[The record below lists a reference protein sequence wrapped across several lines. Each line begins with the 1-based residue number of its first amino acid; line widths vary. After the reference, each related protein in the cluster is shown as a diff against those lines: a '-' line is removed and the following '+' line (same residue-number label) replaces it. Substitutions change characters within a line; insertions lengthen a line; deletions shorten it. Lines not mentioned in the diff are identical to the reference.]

1 MASKASPKK
10 KQIEPPA
17 GLSAFQ
23 IAGKK
28 VVAGQRRTIELPVSV
43 LSDHTPATLSVHVV
57 HGRKP
62 GPTLFVS
69 AAVHGDEIIG
79 VEIVRR
85 LLRTPHLDRIN
96 GTLLAIPIV
105 NAYGFMNH
113 SRYLPDRRDLN
124 RSFPGSQS
132 GSLAAR
138 LANIFMN
145 EIVKRSDY
153 GIDLHSA
160 AIHRSNLPQI
170 RVSPS
175 KPETMDL
182 AESFG
187 APLVL
192 TSKVRDGSLR
202 AAAQSEGIDVLLYEA
217 GEGLRFD
224 EFAVRAGVKGVLRV
238 MHKVG
243 MLSAK
248 GVTKNK
254 VKPLISDSSYWVRA
268 AAGGLLR
275 TFKTVGDQVVD
286 GELLGIISDPFGES
300 ETEVLAK
307 QPGVIIGRTNLP
319 VINEGDGLFHIAM
332 VHKSADA
339 EMTIDGIAA
348 QLDADPLFD
357 EDEII

>member
-1 MASKASPKK
+1 MGGMNGF
-10 KQIEPPA
+10 E
-17 GLSAFQ
+17 
-23 IAGKK
+23 IAGHHL
-28 VVAGQRRTIELPVSV
+28 APGERRTVNLPISV

-62 GPTLFVS
+62 GPTMFVS

-85 LLRTPHLDRIN
+85 ILRTTQLDRLR

-105 NAYGFMNH
+105 NSYGFMNH

-124 RSFPGSQS
+124 RSFPGSQT

-138 LANIFMN
+138 LAALFMQ
-145 EIVKRSDY
+145 EIVKRADY

-160 AIHRSNLPQI
+160 AIHRTNLPQI

-175 KPETMDL
+175 KQETMEL
-182 AESFG
+182 AECFG
-187 APLVL
+187 APLVM

-202 AAAQSEGIDVLLYEA
+202 AAAQDAGIDVLLYEA

-243 MLSAK
+243 MLSEK
-248 GVTKNK
+248 GISRSK
-254 VKPLISDSSYWVRA
+254 VKPLLSDSSYWVRA
-268 AAGGLLR
+268 PAGGLLR
-275 TFKTVGDQVVD
+275 TFKTVGEQVVA
-286 GELLGIISDPFGES
+286 GEMLGMISDPFGEA
-300 ETEVLAK
+300 EAEITAR
-307 QPGVIIGRTNLP
+307 QPGVIVGRSNLP
-319 VINEGDGLFHIAM
+319 VVNEGDGLFHVAM
-332 VHKSADA
+332 VRKGVDA
-339 EMTIDGIAA
+339 SETIDGIAA

>member
-1 MASKASPKK
+1 MKPPKSF
-10 KQIEPPA
+10 E
-17 GLSAFQ
+17 
-23 IAGKK
+23 IAGHHIAVGERK
-28 VVAGQRRTIELPVSV
+28 TINLPISV

-57 HGRKP
+57 HGRMP
-62 GPTLFVS
+62 GPTFFVS

-85 LLRTPHLDRIN
+85 ILRAPQLDRLH

-105 NAYGFMNH
+105 NSYGFMNH

-124 RSFPGSQS
+124 RSFPGSQT

-138 LANIFMN
+138 LAALFMQ

-160 AIHRSNLPQI
+160 AIHRTNLPQV

-175 KPETMDL
+175 KPETMEL
-182 AESFG
+182 AEIFG
-187 APLVL
+187 APLVM
-192 TSKVRDGSLR
+192 TSKLRDGSLR
-202 AAAQSEGIDVLLYEA
+202 AAAQAEGIDVLLYEA

-238 MHKVG
+238 MNKVG
-243 MLSAK
+243 MVSSK
-248 GVTKNK
+248 GISRNK
-254 VKPLISDSSYWVRA
+254 IKPLLSDSSYWVRA
-268 AAGGLLR
+268 PAGGLLR
-275 TFKTVGDQVVD
+275 TFKSVGDQVAA
-286 GELLGIISDPFGES
+286 GELLGLTSDPFGES
-300 ETEVLAK
+300 EAEVLTRQA
-307 QPGVIIGRTNLP
+307 GVIVGRSNLP
-319 VINEGDGLFHIAM
+319 VVNEGDGLFHIAM
-332 VHKSADA
+332 VKKGADA
-339 EMTIDGIAA
+339 TETIDNIAA